1 MKYDILLFDADD
13 TVLDF
18 GAAEERA
25 LQVAFTANNLHF
37 DKRVLGTYRKNNV
50 REWQRLERGEITVDQ
65 VLANRFTDTFREL
78 GITADLNAVSELY
91 ETELHFG
98 YEVIPHAEEVLA
110 KLQKMSR
117 LYVASNGVLSIQN
130 SRLSGSGLDKY
141 FIKRFIS
148 EEIGVPK
155 PNAEFFRRSFA
166 QIENFDSS
174 RTLIIGDSLSSD
186 IRGGKNAGI
195 ATCWFNPS
203 GAQNDTDVKPDY
215 EISDLRQLFDIV

>member
-25 LQVAFTANNLHF
+25 LKISFESNGLHF
-37 DKRVLGTYRKNNV
+37 DKHVLETYRKNNI
-50 REWQRLERGEITVDQ
+50 REWQRLERGEISVEQ
-65 VLANRFTDTFREL
+65 VLANRFNATFAEL
-78 GITADLNAVSELY
+78 NFSASLQSVSELY
-91 ETELHFG
+91 ERELHNG
-98 YEVIPHAEEVLA
+98 HNVVPHAEEVLQ
-110 KLQKMSR
+110 KLQKKCR
-117 LYVASNGVLSIQN
+117 LYLASNGVLSIQN
-130 SRLSGSGLDKY
+130 SRLAGSGLGKY
-141 FIKRFIS
+141 FLKRFIS

-155 PNAEFFRRSFA
+155 PNVEFFRRSFA
-166 QIENFDSS
+166 KIDNFDSS

-195 ATCWFNPS
+195 ATCWFNPC
-203 GAQNDTDVKPDY
+203 GAKNDTDVKPDY